1 MGHLGRNGQ
10 VGPSGLW
17 DSMTINTRGIWSS
30 SLQTILISLPIPRRG
45 NLLPQPPAL
54 PRWGQTQTRWT
65 TPSYS
70 AWIVYNSI
78 AQTVDSSVSDHPLN
92 SFLSPSDLPMITL
105 TYFQSDPAH
114 YKLVSFPF
122 HTNPIFPSP
131 INLSHWVPMLSPTL
145 PTSTHPS
152 LIWFHSSFLIR
163 FLPLQPFVSFTYHL
177 PASVAISTLPSTP
190 LTPSVNQSLL
200 TWIHLAFAN
209 SCHLPRYTGLAPLYH
224 QSRWKVWAEPTVH
237 FPPQMLPDP
246 LSSSNSLFF
255 CSRFHHLQSLVS
267 TETTILESYYIWM

>member
-17 DSMTINTRGIWSS
+17 DSITINTRGIWSS

-92 SFLSPSDLPMITL
+92 SFLSPSDLPML

-131 INLSHWVPMLSPTL
+131 INLSHWVPMLSPLFRPAHILPLFGSTL
-145 PTSTHPS
+145 P
-152 LIWFHSSFLIR
+152 LIR

-177 PASVAISTLPSTP
+177 PAYVAISTLPS
-190 LTPSVNQSLL
+190 
-200 TWIHLAFAN
+200 
-209 SCHLPRYTGLAPLYH
+209 
-224 QSRWKVWAEPTVH
+224 
-237 FPPQMLPDP
+237 PP
-246 LSSSNSLFF
+246 
-255 CSRFHHLQSLVS
+255 
-267 TETTILESYYIWM
+267 

>member
-1 MGHLGRNGQ
+1 MGHLGRIGQ

-78 AQTVDSSVSDHPLN
+78 AQTVDSSVSDHPQ
-92 SFLSPSDLPMITL
+92 FLSLSFWPTHAHLFPIWPSPL
-105 TYFQSDPAH
+105 
-114 YKLVSFPF
+114 KLVSFPF

-131 INLSHWVPMLSPTL
+131 VNLSHWVPMLSPLFRPAHILPLFGSTL
-145 PTSTHPS
+145 P
-152 LIWFHSSFLIR
+152 LIR

-177 PASVAISTLPSTP
+177 PASVAISTLP
-190 LTPSVNQSLL
+190 
-200 TWIHLAFAN
+200 
-209 SCHLPRYTGLAPLYH
+209 
-224 QSRWKVWAEPTVH
+224 
-237 FPPQMLPDP
+237 FPPP
-246 LSSSNSLFF
+246 NSI
-255 CSRFHHLQSLVS
+255 C
-267 TETTILESYYIWM
+267 